1 MTLHTITNSSTIGLT
16 YGVRPGR
23 RMTDAQR
30 AWLGERMRGRSVA
43 IVGGTGAVGLETL
56 ALFVEAGVD
65 ASSVHVFASERS
77 AGREIEID
85 GVRWTVGA
93 TDPGEIASCDAAILA
108 LDAALSRELAPRLV
122 ERGVL
127 VVDHSSAFRMD
138 PATPLVIPEINGS
151 DLAGA
156 RLVAS
161 PNCTTT
167 IAMMPADAIRRE
179 FGLES
184 MGVVSYQAASGAGLA
199 ALEGL
204 ERECRAALADDEPAA
219 GFFPVPAAFNVFPHE
234 SAIAPGSRSSG
245 EEVKIARESRR
256 MWKEDSLAVEATCVR
271 VPVFRTHTVALRLVL
286 RSGATIAEIEGAVRA
301 MEGVELLDSS
311 SPAPTSLGATGRC
324 VVLAGRVKP
333 ADPTAEADGEHRV
346 VSLVAAGDQL
356 LKGSAWNGVQIAA
369 SM

>member
-1 MTLHTITNSSTIGLT
+1 MT
-16 YGVRPGR
+16 YGVRQGR
-23 RMTDAQR
+23 RMTDSQR
-30 AWLGERMRGRSVA
+30 VWLGARMRGRSVA

-56 ALFVEAGVD
+56 SLFVEAGVPPE
-65 ASSVHVFASERS
+65 SVRVFASERS
-77 AGREIEID
+77 AGREIEVD
-85 GVRWTVGA
+85 GVRWMVGA
-93 TDPGEIASCDAAILA
+93 TNSDAIASCDAAILA
-108 LDAALSRELAPRLV
+108 LDAVLSRELAPSLV
-122 ERGVL
+122 DRGVF

-138 PATPLVIPEINGS
+138 PVVPLVIPEINGS
-151 DLAGA
+151 DLEGA

-167 IAMMPADAIRRE
+167 IAMMPANAIRRE

-199 ALEGL
+199 ALVGL
-204 ERECRAALADDEPAA
+204 ERECRAALASGEPAA
-219 GFFPVPAAFNVFPHE
+219 GHFPVPAAFNVFPHE
-234 SAIAPGSRSSG
+234 SALAPGSRASG

-256 MWKEDSLAVEATCVR
+256 MWKDDSLAVEATCVR

-286 RSGATIAEIEGAVRA
+286 RSAATIAEIENAVRA
-301 MEGVELLDSS
+301 MEGVELTDSS
-311 SPAPTSLGATGRC
+311 SPAPTSLAATGRC

-333 ADPTAEADGEHRV
+333 ADPTAGADGEHRV
-346 VSLVAAGDQL
+346 VSLIAAGDQL